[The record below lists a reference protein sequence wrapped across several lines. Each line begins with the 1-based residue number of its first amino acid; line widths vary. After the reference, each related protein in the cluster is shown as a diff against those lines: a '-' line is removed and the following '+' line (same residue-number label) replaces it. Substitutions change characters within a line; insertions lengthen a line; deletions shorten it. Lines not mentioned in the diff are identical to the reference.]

1 MVYGLRLFDFS
12 HEEEMFVL
20 TLSEKVLAY
29 VREKR
34 QPIYLEMAPTI
45 SECCFTLTESPS
57 VHVGMP
63 KKKEDYHEREIE
75 GVTVFVPHD
84 MPSNIPLTINMQNY
98 FGYKKLYVMG
108 WKLA

>member
-1 MVYGLRLFDFS
+1 M
-12 HEEEMFVL
+12 L
-20 TLSEKVLAY
+20 TLSEQVLAY
-29 VREKR
+29 VQEKG
-34 QPIYLEMAPTI
+34 QSIYLEMAPTI

-57 VHVGMP
+57 VHVGAP
-63 KKKEDYHEREIE
+63 KKKDDYHEREID

-84 MPSNIPLTINMQNY
+84 MPTNIPLTINMRNY